1 MKACYVTIS
10 LIPKKC
16 ILSSM
21 KYFRLRSHEGTLCQN
36 FFQSQKRILPSIKY
50 FSLRSYEGIVLK
62 ISLIPKNAFYLV

>member
-21 KYFRLRSHEGTLCQN
+21 KYFRLRSHEGSLCQN
-36 FFQSQKRILPSIKY
+36 FFKARKRILPSIKY
-50 FSLRSYEGIVLK
+50 FSQEPGEGILC
-62 ISLIPKNAFYLV
+62 